1 MRKYKIVLITGM
13 AAILLSFPLGQGQAV
28 TSIGSSGKTSEETS
42 QERVR
47 IYKVVG
53 FIKKIENNILYLE
66 NKQQYNLRSVKIT
79 RLSGKSSRISNQ
91 KWAAEMLFV
100 NGVLKEVV
108 IR

>member
-1 MRKYKIVLITGM
+1 M
-13 AAILLSFPLGQGQAV
+13 AAILFSFPISQGQAV
-28 TSIGSSGKTSEETS
+28 TSTGSSGKTSEETS

-47 IYKVVG
+47 MYNVVH

-66 NKQQYNLRSVKIT
+66 NKQQYDLRHVKVT
-79 RLSGKSSRISNQ
+79 RLSGKSSRLSNQ
-91 KWAAEMLFV
+91 KWAAEMLFI